1 MFLASL
7 VGGTG
12 TTRFCSL
19 ALLRLSAAYLG
30 NRGSAGSRTTAF
42 ETTFHSVFQMS
53 RSESYR
59 RFACECM
66 ELARVVNDQKT
77 KAILIHTARVWL
89 RLAQALKD
97 DPALFGD

>member
-1 MFLASL
+1 
-7 VGGTG
+7 
-12 TTRFCSL
+12 
-19 ALLRLSAAYLG
+19 
-30 NRGSAGSRTTAF
+30 
-42 ETTFHSVFQMS
+42 MS
-53 RSESYR
+53 RSEDSR
-59 RFACECM
+59 RFACECV